1 MTIRSSLYAGAAA
14 TQMLLPQTL
23 TATTLSSKID
33 LQDANDA
40 MIEATIGV
48 QGDVLSGSVYW
59 ELELQDSP
67 DDVTYTA
74 VVDANISNPV
84 SGRTATGTMA
94 AIVSSAGCSKIYLA
108 AYRGGQR
115 YVKLNIRATGSHST
129 GTVIGV
135 TGFGWTNRAQPV
147 NAG

>member
-1 MTIRSSLYAGAAA
+1 MLSSKLYAGAAA

-23 TATTLSSKID
+23 TTTTLSSKID
-33 LQDANDA
+33 LQDASDA

-48 QGDVLSGSVYW
+48 QGDTLSGSIYW
-59 ELELQDSP
+59 ELELQDSN
-67 DDVTYTA
+67 DDSTYTA

-94 AIVSSAGCSKIYLA
+94 AIVASAGCSQVYLA
-108 AYRGGQR
+108 AYRGNKR

-129 GTVIGV
+129 GTIIGV
-135 TGFGWTNRAQPV
+135 TGFGWVNRAQPV
-147 NAG
+147 NVG

>member
-1 MTIRSSLYAGAAA
+1 MTLSSKLYAGAAA

-33 LQDANDA
+33 LQDISDC

-48 QGDVLSGSVYW
+48 QGDTLSGSIYW
-59 ELELQDSP
+59 EFEIQDSP

-74 VVDANISNPV
+74 LVDANISNPV
-84 SGRTATGTMA
+84 AARTATGTFA
-94 AIVSSAGCSKIYLA
+94 AIVASAGCSQVYLA
-108 AYRGGQR
+108 AYRGNNR
-115 YVKLNIRATGSHST
+115 YVKVNVRATGSHST
-129 GTVIGV
+129 GTIIGL
-135 TGFGWTNRAQPV
+135 TGFGWISRAQPA

>member
-40 MIEATIGV
+40 LIEATIGV
-48 QGDVLSGSVYW
+48 QGDTLSGSLYW
-59 ELELQDSP
+59 ELELQESDDDS
-67 DDVTYTA
+67 TYTA
-74 VVDANISNPV
+74 VADANVSNPV
-84 SGRTATGTMA
+84 SGRTATGTFA
-94 AIVSSAGCSKIYLA
+94 AIVASAGCSKVYLA
-108 AYRGGQR
+108 AYRGGKR
-115 YVKLNIRATGSHST
+115 YVKVNVRATGSHST
-129 GTVIGV
+129 GTIIGL

>member
-1 MTIRSSLYAGAAA
+1 MTISSKLYAGAKA

-33 LQDANDA
+33 LQDSNDA
-40 MIEATIGV
+40 MIEATVGV

-84 SGRTATGTMA
+84 SGRTATGTFA
-94 AIVSSAGCSKIYLA
+94 AIVASAGCSQVYVV
-108 AYRGGQR
+108 AYRGSQR
-115 YVKLNIRATGSHST
+115 YVKVNVRTTGSHST
-129 GTVIGV
+129 GTIIGL
-135 TGFGWTNRAQPV
+135 TGFGWLNRGQPA

>member
-1 MTIRSSLYAGAAA
+1 MTISSKLYAGAAA

-23 TATTLSSKID
+23 TTTTLSSKID
-33 LQDANDA
+33 LQDAQEC

-48 QGDVLSGSVYW
+48 QGDTLSGSIYW
-59 ELELQDSP
+59 ELEVQDSP

-84 SGRTATGTMA
+84 SGRTATGTFA
-94 AIVSSAGCSKIYLA
+94 AIIASAGCSQVYLV
-108 AYRGGQR
+108 AYRGSNR
-115 YVKLNIRATGSHST
+115 YVKVNVRATGSHST
-129 GTVIGV
+129 GTIIGL
-135 TGFGWTNRAQPV
+135 TGFGWLNRAQPA